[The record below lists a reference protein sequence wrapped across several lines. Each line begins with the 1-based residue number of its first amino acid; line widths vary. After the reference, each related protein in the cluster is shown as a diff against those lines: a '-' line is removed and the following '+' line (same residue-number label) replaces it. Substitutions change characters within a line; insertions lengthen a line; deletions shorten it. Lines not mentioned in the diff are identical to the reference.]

1 MPNAIV
7 KCFREN
13 RSRNYKIYIE
23 KSKTNNNKTLMAYS
37 EKLLEVI
44 EKTSEVE

>member
-1 MPNAIV
+1 MFSGEIGAEIIKSV
-7 KCFREN
+7 
-13 RSRNYKIYIE
+13 YE

-44 EKTSEVE
+44 EMITEVE